1 MNFIYWYN
9 YILWKYS
16 AEECVKLKQNDLD
29 IDMIYCFYFLEEY
42 NIEFPVKIILL
53 QSNFLIN
60 HVLGK
65 GVLLHMNNN
74 SKIKTATNQNMVV

>member
-1 MNFIYWYN
+1 MFIVN
-9 YILWKYS
+9 SKQ
-16 AEECVKLKQNDLD
+16 CVKLKQNDLD

-42 NIEFPVKIILL
+42 NIEFPVRIILS
-53 QSNFLIN
+53 QSNFLNN

-74 SKIKTATNQNMVV
+74 SKIKTATNQNMAV

>member
-1 MNFIYWYN
+1 
-9 YILWKYS
+9 
-16 AEECVKLKQNDLD
+16 
-29 IDMIYCFYFLEEY
+29 MIYCFYLLEEY
-42 NIEFPVKIILL
+42 NIEFPVRIILL

-74 SKIKTATNQNMVV
+74 SKIKTTTNQNMAVQLVNLNNGAITYHKIYYTKSRWFSK

>member
-1 MNFIYWYN
+1 
-9 YILWKYS
+9 
-16 AEECVKLKQNDLD
+16 
-29 IDMIYCFYFLEEY
+29 MIYCFYFLEEY

-65 GVLLHMNNN
+65 GVLLHKNNN
-74 SKIKTATNQNMVV
+74 SKIKTATNQNMAV